1 MFKEEYL
8 EAWARSPS
16 SSAKD
21 AKKHWKM
28 VHPPLGVMSTK
39 YSTSNA
45 ICNTFAMLSFSKV
58 NPLICCTPLILSS
71 SFDFGC
77 QTSALKNILWTLVIV
92 MTFLVRECYGSPK
105 KQEF

>member
-1 MFKEEYL
+1 
-8 EAWARSPS
+8 
-16 SSAKD
+16 
-21 AKKHWKM
+21 
-28 VHPPLGVMSTK
+28 
-39 YSTSNA
+39 
-45 ICNTFAMLSFSKV
+45 
-58 NPLICCTPLILSS
+58 LILSS